1 MKRENMKFLIAGVG
15 GQGTILA
22 ASILADVGMRL
33 GYDVKKSD
41 ILGLA
46 VRGGSVVSH
55 VLWAA
60 KVRSPVLGAGEADV
74 LLSFEW
80 LEGLRRL
87 GFVNP
92 QGLVLA
98 NDHRIDP
105 MSVSSG
111 LSDYPEI
118 AAIRERMAQA
128 ARQVV
133 VVPGTQ
139 TAVELG
145 NVKTFNVVIM
155 GSLARLLGGE
165 ADLWRN
171 AVADQLPEK
180 LKSVNLK
187 AFDAGFAMPLPEYVW
202 GGPGLQPRV
211 V

>member
-1 MKRENMKFLIAGVG
+1 MTRDSMKFLIAGVG

-22 ASILADVGMRL
+22 ASILADAGIRM

-55 VLWAA
+55 VIWDR
-60 KVRSPVLGAGEADV
+60 KVRSPVIGAGQADV

-87 GFVNP
+87 EFVSP

-98 NDHRIDP
+98 NDQRIDP
-105 MSVSSG
+105 MAVSSG
-111 LSDYPEI
+111 LAQYPDI
-118 AAIRERMAQA
+118 ARIRERMAAA
-128 ARQVV
+128 ARQMV

-139 TAVELG
+139 TALGLG

-155 GSLARLLGGE
+155 GSLARLLGGD
-165 ADLWRN
+165 AGLWRG
-171 AVADQLPEK
+171 AVADQLAEK
-180 LKSVNLK
+180 LRAVNLK
-187 AFDAGFAMPLPEYVW
+187 AFDAGFALPLPA
-202 GGPGLQPRV
+202 PA
-211 V
+211 

>member
-1 MKRENMKFLIAGVG
+1 MKRDSMKFLIAGVG

-22 ASILADVGMRL
+22 ASILADVGLRL

-55 VLWAA
+55 ILWDR

-92 QGLVLA
+92 KGVILA

-111 LSDYPEI
+111 LSEYPDTET
-118 AAIRERMAQA
+118 IRERMANA
-128 ARQVV
+128 ARQVLV
-133 VVPGTQ
+133 IPGTS

-155 GSLARLLGGE
+155 GGLARFLDSEVGI
-165 ADLWRN
+165 WRS
-171 AVADQLPEK
+171 AVADLLPEK
-180 LKSVNLK
+180 LKAVNLR
-187 AFDAGFAMPLPEYVW
+187 AFDAGYAMPL
-202 GGPGLQPRV
+202 RT
-211 V
+211 

>member
-1 MKRENMKFLIAGVG
+1 MTRDSMKFLIAGVG

-22 ASILADVGMRL
+22 ASILADAGIRM

-55 VLWAA
+55 VIWDR
-60 KVRSPVLGAGEADV
+60 KVRSPVIGAGQADV

-87 GFVNP
+87 EFVSP

-98 NDHRIDP
+98 NDQRIDP
-105 MSVSSG
+105 MAVSSG
-111 LSDYPEI
+111 LAQYPDI
-118 AAIRERMAQA
+118 ARIRERMAAA
-128 ARQVV
+128 ARQMV

-139 TAVELG
+139 TALGLG

-155 GSLARLLGGE
+155 GSLARLLGGDAE
-165 ADLWRN
+165 LWRG
-171 AVADQLPEK
+171 AVADQLAEK
-180 LKSVNLK
+180 LRVVNLK
-187 AFDAGFAMPLPEYVW
+187 AFDAGFALPLPA
-202 GGPGLQPRV
+202 PA
-211 V
+211 

>member
-1 MKRENMKFLIAGVG
+1 MNRNSMKFLIAGVG

-22 ASILADVGMRL
+22 ASILADVGIRL

-46 VRGGSVVSH
+46 IRGGSVVSN
-55 VLWAA
+55 VIWAK

-80 LEGLRRL
+80 LEGLRRI

-105 MSVSSG
+105 MAVSSG
-111 LSDYPEI
+111 LSEYPDI
-118 AAIRERMAQA
+118 AAIRERMAKA
-128 ARQVV
+128 AGQVV
-133 VVPGTQ
+133 VIPGTR

-155 GSLARLLGGE
+155 GSLARILGGE
-165 ADLWRN
+165 VDMWHS

-180 LKSVNLK
+180 LVTVNLK
-187 AFDAGFAMPLPEYVW
+187 AFDAGFALPLPA
-202 GGPGLQPRV
+202 LA
-211 V
+211 

>member
-1 MKRENMKFLIAGVG
+1 MKRDSMKFLIAGVG

-22 ASILADVGMRL
+22 ASILADVGIRL

-55 VLWAA
+55 ILWAR

-92 QGLVLA
+92 QGVVLA

-105 MSVSSG
+105 MAVSSG
-111 LSDYPEI
+111 LSEYPDI
-118 AAIRERMAQA
+118 ATIRERMAKA
-128 ARQVV
+128 AGQVV
-133 VVPGTQ
+133 VIPGTR

-155 GSLARLLGGE
+155 GSLARILGGE
-165 ADLWRN
+165 VDMWRS
-171 AVADQLPEK
+171 AVAGQLPEK
-180 LKSVNLK
+180 LIAVNLK
-187 AFDAGFAMPLPEYVW
+187 AFDAGFAMPLPAHA
-202 GGPGLQPRV
+202 
-211 V
+211 

>member
-1 MKRENMKFLIAGVG
+1 MKRDSMRFLIAGVG

-22 ASILADVGMRL
+22 ASILADVGLRL

-55 VLWAA
+55 ILWDR

-87 GFVNP
+87 DFVNA
-92 QGLVLA
+92 QGIVLA

-105 MSVSSG
+105 MAVSSG
-111 LSDYPEI
+111 LSEYPDIE
-118 AAIRERMAQA
+118 AIRERMAKA

-133 VVPGTQ
+133 VIPGTR

-155 GSLARLLGGE
+155 GSLARILGSE
-165 ADLWRN
+165 VDMWRS

-180 LKSVNLK
+180 LKAVNLK
-187 AFDAGFAMPLPEYVW
+187 AFDAGFALSLPAMA
-202 GGPGLQPRV
+202 
-211 V
+211 

>member
-1 MKRENMKFLIAGVG
+1 MKRDSMKFLIAGVG

-22 ASILADVGMRL
+22 ASILADVGLRL

-55 VLWAA
+55 ILWDR

-92 QGLVLA
+92 KGVILA

-111 LSDYPEI
+111 LSEYPDI
-118 AAIRERMAQA
+118 ATIRERMANA
-128 ARQVV
+128 ARQVLV
-133 VVPGTQ
+133 IPGTS

-155 GSLARLLGGE
+155 GGLARFLDSEVGI
-165 ADLWRN
+165 WRS

-180 LKSVNLK
+180 LKAVNLR
-187 AFDAGFAMPLPEYVW
+187 AFDAGYAMPL
-202 GGPGLQPRV
+202 RT
-211 V
+211 

>member
-1 MKRENMKFLIAGVG
+1 MNRNSMKFLIAGVG

-22 ASILADVGMRL
+22 ASILADIGIRL

-46 VRGGSVVSH
+46 IRGGSVVSN
-55 VLWAA
+55 VIWAK
-60 KVRSPVLGAGEADV
+60 KVRSPVLGVGEADV

-80 LEGLRRL
+80 LEGLRRI

-105 MSVSSG
+105 MAVSSG
-111 LSDYPEI
+111 LNEYPDI
-118 AAIRERMAQA
+118 ATIQKRMAKA
-128 ARQVV
+128 AKQVLV
-133 VVPGTQ
+133 IPGTR

-145 NVKTFNVVIM
+145 NEKTFNVVIM
-155 GSLARLLGGE
+155 GGLARILGGE
-165 ADLWRN
+165 VDVWHS

-180 LKSVNLK
+180 LQAVNLK
-187 AFDAGFAMPLPEYVW
+187 AFDAGFALPLPA
-202 GGPGLQPRV
+202 LA
-211 V
+211 

>member
-1 MKRENMKFLIAGVG
+1 MKRDSMKFLIAGVG

-22 ASILADVGMRL
+22 ASILADVGLRL

-55 VLWAA
+55 ILWDR

-92 QGLVLA
+92 KGVILA

-111 LSDYPEI
+111 LSEYPDTVT
-118 AAIRERMAQA
+118 IRERMANA
-128 ARQVV
+128 ARQVLV
-133 VVPGTQ
+133 IPGTS

-155 GSLARLLGGE
+155 GGLARFLDSEVGI
-165 ADLWRN
+165 WRS

-180 LKSVNLK
+180 LKAVNLR
-187 AFDAGFAMPLPEYVW
+187 AFDAGYAMPL
-202 GGPGLQPRV
+202 RT
-211 V
+211 

>member
-1 MKRENMKFLIAGVG
+1 MKRDSKKFLIAGVG

-55 VLWAA
+55 ILWAE

-80 LEGLRRL
+80 LEGMRRL
-87 GFVNP
+87 GFVSP
-92 QGLVLA
+92 RGMVLA

-105 MSVSSG
+105 MAVSSG
-111 LSDYPEI
+111 LAHYPDIEVV
-118 AAIRERMAQA
+118 RDRMTKA
-128 ARQVV
+128 ARRVV
-133 VVPGTQ
+133 VVPGTR

-145 NVKTFNVVIM
+145 NVKAFNVVIM
-155 GSLARLLGGE
+155 GSLARILGGE
-165 ADLWRN
+165 TDMWRS

-180 LKSVNLK
+180 LKAINLK
-187 AFDAGFAMPLPEYVW
+187 AFDAGFDMPLPDL
-202 GGPGLQPRV
+202 G
-211 V
+211 

>member
-1 MKRENMKFLIAGVG
+1 MKRDSMKFLIAGVG

-22 ASILADVGMRL
+22 ASILADVGLRL

-55 VLWAA
+55 VLWAE
-60 KVRSPVLGAGEADV
+60 KVRSPVLGTREADV
-74 LLSFEW
+74 LISFEW

-87 GFVNP
+87 SFVSP
-92 QGLVLA
+92 QGLVLT

-111 LSDYPEI
+111 LSDYPKI

-128 ARQVV
+128 ARRVV
-133 VVPGTQ
+133 VISGTR

-155 GSLARLLGGE
+155 GSLARLLEGE
-165 ADLWRN
+165 ADLWRS

-180 LKSVNLK
+180 LQAVNLK
-187 AFDAGFAMPLPEYVW
+187 AFDAGFAMPLPNPV
-202 GGPGLQPRV
+202 
-211 V
+211 